1 MGYLRR
7 LAACLLAAAA
17 LAIAAPASAQEGK
30 LLRIIVPFQA
40 GGQQDVLA
48 RHLATHLAPR
58 LGGSVIVE
66 NRPGASGMLAA
77 EQVAR
82 MPRDGSVLM
91 MTTGGAISI
100 APHLYPKLPYDP
112 VKDFAAVGMIADI
125 PMAIVVRADSP
136 LRTAEDLVK
145 AARARPGRISVANT
159 GNGSISHLTTE
170 LFAQRTGIQL
180 LPVPYKG
187 VGAVQDLVGGQVEV
201 LMISAASVESLVE
214 TNKARVLATFTSA
227 RLPGVGGAPT
237 VTEALGVKGL
247 DFPVWVGLLAPAG
260 TPAAVLARLDQEIQ
274 AICGAPASLEKFR
287 NLLACRNGP
296 ALARVIEEDRE
307 RWGETIR
314 KAGIK
319 GD

>member
-1 MGYLRR
+1 MRPIR
-7 LAACLLAAAA
+7 SLAAGLAAAA
-17 LAIAAPASAQEGK
+17 ALLSFGAAAQDAK
-30 LLRIIVPFQA
+30 LLRIVVPFQA

-48 RHLATHLAPR
+48 RHLATQLAPR

-100 APHLYPKLPYDP
+100 APHLYPRLPYDP
-112 VKDFAAVGMIADI
+112 VKDFAAVAMIADI
-125 PMAIVVRADSP
+125 PMAIVVRSDSP
-136 LRTAEDLVK
+136 FRTADDLVK
-145 AARARPGRISVANT
+145 AARARPGRITVANT

-201 LMISAASVESLVE
+201 LMISAASVENLVE
-214 TNKARVLATFTSA
+214 SQKARVLATFTTA

-237 VTEALGVKGL
+237 VTEALGIKGL
-247 DFPVWVGLLAPAG
+247 EFPVWVGLLAPAG
-260 TPAAVLARLDQEIQ
+260 TPAPLLARLDQEIV
-274 AICGAPASLEKFR
+274 AICNAPSSQEKFR
-287 NLLACRNGP
+287 NLLACRNGA
-296 ALARVIEEDRE
+296 ALARVIDEDRE